1 MILTGAFLAE
11 SATAV
16 DGKLH
21 VEGGVLS
28 HFRVGFD
35 RVASLSLVALTRSE
49 PRDTAPTLTIRFVTP
64 SGDSQDE
71 QIEMPAVFTGSAEGE
86 PGFACWS
93 LWLPVETDGR
103 YSLVV
108 TADDGSVTL
117 PLTVQGFT

>member
-11 SATAV
+11 SATEV
-16 DGKLH
+16 DGKLQ

-35 RVASLSLVALTRSE
+35 RVAALSLVALTQFE
-49 PRDTAPTLTIRFVTP
+49 PHDTAPRLTIQFVTP
-64 SGDSQDE
+64 SGDSQAE
-71 QIEMPAVFTGSAEGE
+71 QIEMPPVFIGSAEPE
-86 PGFACWS
+86 PGFACWP

-108 TADDGSVTL
+108 TADHGSVTL
-117 PLTVQGFT
+117 PLTVQG